1 MDITDMT
8 LKFCVGYQIASSQK
22 SRTHYN
28 PVPSAAWTPPQLR
41 NGSLSNYLLLV
52 VELREARGK
61 DAARTASRTVRAAEP
76 DYDSKGL
83 IKHFHRIQRSIGKR
97 LCSSLTFAQ
106 NCAASLPCC
115 DLL

>member
-28 PVPSAAWTPPQLR
+28 PVPSAACTPPNSAMVLCVII
-41 NGSLSNYLLLV
+41 LLFV
-52 VELREARGK
+52 VKLREARGK

-83 IKHFHRIQRSIGKR
+83 IKMLSQYTAIHRKKTLQFPYF
-97 LCSSLTFAQ
+97 CSELSRK
-106 NCAASLPCC
+106 LPCC
-115 DLL
+115 GLV